1 MHLIFHW
8 NYDSSYKCIHFFILT
23 PISIC
28 HYEMTM
34 NLLIFVQCVGFHLY
48 KLTLCN
54 LDCFIIIIL
63 YSKSN
68 TAYRYINT
76 NYKQYMIH
84 YTQYIII

>member
-1 MHLIFHW
+1 MLLP
-8 NYDSSYKCIHFFILT
+8 SYNVIAPEANNTKQIMLLLHMKFGD
-23 PISIC
+23 ISIK
-28 HYEMTM
+28 Y
-34 NLLIFVQCVGFHLY
+34 V
-48 KLTLCN
+48 
-54 LDCFIIIIL
+54 IIIIL